1 MEKYRT
7 VLGRKFKIRLTI
19 TTASKKQ
26 WVGGV
31 GGKTHQERPVPRD
44 RNPGSWRWVP
54 GSGGACISR
63 SHPHTGSAQ
72 IRPCGGRVAERVEV
86 HAGTAGEDGQ
96 APAPEEIRDPA
107 MLSQKEE
114 IKDPVSRSK
123 EIAQE
128 R

>member
-1 MEKYRT
+1 MGPR
-7 VLGRKFKIRLTI
+7 LWGRSLHFWIASPHRLCPDQTPGR
-19 TTASKKQ
+19 Q
-26 WVGGV
+26 GGV
-31 GGKTHQERPVPRD
+31 
-44 RNPGSWRWVP
+44 
-54 GSGGACISR
+54 
-63 SHPHTGSAQ
+63 
-72 IRPCGGRVAERVEV
+72 ERVEV
-86 HAGTAGEDGQ
+86 HAGTAGRDGQ